1 MTLEL
6 LVQRVEVLEKQMTEL
21 LADKKKSEKK
31 AKKDKNDNSSGDD
44 DSNKKLSKKQKKNSS
59 DDDEPKKKKG
69 PTGYLLYSNMARNLV
84 KQQLETKNGENPKST
99 EVMKQ
104 LGVAWKAL
112 TDDEREEWNNKAKQ
126 LKDDA

>member
-1 MTLEL
+1 MA
-6 LVQRVEVLEKQMTEL
+6 EL
-21 LADKKKSEKK
+21 LADNKKVEKK
-31 AKKDKNDNSSGDD
+31 AKKEKNDNSSDD
-44 DSNKKLSKKQKKNSS
+44 DEPKKKLSKKDKKKQNTS

-84 KQQLETKNGENPKST
+84 KQQLETKNGEKPKST
-99 EVMKQ
+99 EVMKE

-112 TDDEREEWNNKAKQ
+112 TDDEREEWNNKATQ